1 MKREA
6 IAKWVCWRKWASITE
21 TESKP
26 SGNLRRMERERE
38 CVGGGGL
45 GVMRSEEY
53 KVEEGLGFYGEVRR
67 GGEECRVVWKWL
79 LMVVGDYDG

>member
-6 IAKWVCWRKWASITE
+6 IAKWVWWRKWASITE

-53 KVEEGLGFYGEVRR
+53 KVEEGFGVLWESPPRGRRVQSELDLFENGF
-67 GGEECRVVWKWL
+67 
-79 LMVVGDYDG
+79 